1 MKYFFIILLLL
12 IIDISTKECD
22 EVVFSSKDSCT
33 SASVSSDYYKCCYN
47 EGTIDLTTTS
57 EHVLN
62 LLQGEFH
69 MEQKSLLFCKS
80 LTKNDYDDIDY
91 YIENH
96 KHLEYSNGETVYFD
110 SVSVDCLGVFLK
122 KSIIFFILLT
132 FII

>member
-22 EVVFSSKDSCT
+22 DIIFSSKDSCI
-33 SASVSSDYYKCCYN
+33 SASVSSDYYKCCYF

-57 EHVLN
+57 EHILN

-69 MEQKSLLFCKS
+69 MEQKSLIFCNS
-80 LTKNDYDDIDY
+80 LTKNDYNDIDN
-91 YIENH
+91 YIKSH
-96 KHLEYSNGETVYFD
+96 KSYEYSNGEKIYFD

-122 KSIIFFILLT
+122 NNIIFFILLT